1 MDWPKTPY
9 TVSNMVFC
17 VELSPNKSASKID
30 TFFNIDSI
38 IWYFYKTA
46 VQIASGKLRVVVFR
60 SVTLALLCLSPA
72 AIFAQEASSNDNPS
86 VFDGTPVEVVN
97 EIATRISKKQEQ
109 RAVINESAKKNGG
122 LTPEQTL
129 EITDINSDIERLKQS
144 LLLSV
149 GGRTAMSESFDAP
162 EDETTWQEDVVD
174 ILKPLADSVKDLT
187 KRPREIAELREQMDR
202 INNRTNG
209 INQVIEQ
216 FQTLDNAPL
225 SNVAKDYVNG
235 LFAEWQDELEELEG
249 EELIVS
255 RQLEELVEGS
265 EKPIES
271 FLPKLKKFFLGTGLT
286 LILAVLVALCMYL
299 LMRAGW
305 WLYSKKI
312 VSKDVRRK
320 STIFRLFSYSYHLL
334 TGIVVILS
342 ILFVIYFR
350 DDLLLL
356 ALAALL
362 LAGLLFNL
370 KQVLPRYLAEA
381 RLLLN
386 LGSVREE
393 ERVVYNGL
401 PWQVKSINLN
411 SVLHN
416 PALDGIARLPLSA
429 MQGMVSRPVKNKL
442 WFPTQRGDYVILPDG
457 LLGQIKFQTP
467 DLVEVIVRGG
477 MSQTYTTADFY
488 ALNVTNLSREETFGV
503 STVFGLDYSLQKIS
517 VSEIPNTLKAAVDAK
532 LKVNGYEDKLAN
544 LISELSAANTSSLDY
559 LIFATFDKSVAG
571 HFYKLERLMLQACVE
586 VSNEKDWVIPFN
598 QLTVHNQ

>member
-1 MDWPKTPY
+1 
-9 TVSNMVFC
+9 VC
-17 VELSPNKSASKID
+17 L
-30 TFFNIDSI
+30 
-38 IWYFYKTA
+38 IWYFIGKFSPNRSAKEIDTSLTIDLIIWNFHKKA
-46 VQIASGKLRVVVFR
+46 VRILLGKCNAVALHG
-60 SVTLALLCLSPA
+60 LALAILLLSPA
-72 AIFAQEASSNDNPS
+72 TIFAQETTSSATPS

-97 EIATRISKKQEQ
+97 EIATRISKKQTQ
-109 RAVINESAKKNGG
+109 RAAINESAKQNGG
-122 LTPEQTL
+122 VTPEQTL
-129 EITDINSDIERLKQS
+129 EIADINSDIERLKRS

-149 GGRTAMSESFDAP
+149 GGRTALSESYDTP

-202 INNRTNG
+202 INSRTSG

-216 FQTLDNAPL
+216 FQTLENAPL
-225 SNVAKDYVNG
+225 NNVAEDYVSS
-235 LFAEWQDELEELEG
+235 LFTEWQDELEELEG

-255 RQLEELVEGS
+255 RQLEDLVEGS

-271 FLPKLKKFFLGTGLT
+271 FLPKLKQFVLGTGFT
-286 LILAVLVALCMYL
+286 LILAALVALGMYL

-320 STIFRLFSYSYHLL
+320 STVFRLFSYSYHLV
-334 TGIVVILS
+334 TGIFVILS

-401 PWQVKSINLN
+401 PWQVKSINLY

-457 LLGQIKFQTP
+457 LLGQIKYQTP

-477 MSQTYTTADFY
+477 MSQTFTTADFY
-488 ALNVTNLSREETFGV
+488 ALNVTNLSREDTFGV
-503 STVFGLDYSLQKIS
+503 STIFGLDYSLQKIS
-517 VSEIPNTLKAAVDAK
+517 VSEIPQTLKDSVIAK
-532 LKVNGYEDKLAN
+532 LKENGYENKLKN
-544 LISELSAANTSSLDY
+544 LIAELSAANTSSLDY
-559 LIFATFDKSVAG
+559 LVFATFDKSVAG
-571 HFYKLERLMLQACVE
+571 HFYQLERLMLQACVE

>member
-1 MDWPKTPY
+1 
-9 TVSNMVFC
+9 

-416 PALDGIARLPLSA
+416 PAL
-429 MQGMVSRPVKNKL
+429 
-442 WFPTQRGDYVILPDG
+442 
-457 LLGQIKFQTP
+457 
-467 DLVEVIVRGG
+467 
-477 MSQTYTTADFY
+477 ADFY